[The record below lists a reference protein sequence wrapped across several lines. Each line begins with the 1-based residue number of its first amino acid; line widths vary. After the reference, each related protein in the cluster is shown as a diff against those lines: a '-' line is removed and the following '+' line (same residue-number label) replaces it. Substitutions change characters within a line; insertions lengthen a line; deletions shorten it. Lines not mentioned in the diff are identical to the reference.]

1 MFAVYRHFRTRSFTV
16 QAGHKYGVHFVL
28 YEGPPDHYHSRYC
41 VHVMGCASSGGGGDS
56 WGHIK
61 TMTRLM
67 PDVAKSLLVCGVSYV
82 EQHVS
87 GRSSSPAL
95 DTSPL
100 AALEAAKVTALTFG
114 RSRDNDPG
122 ITAGSSPDTGF
133 LKGRGVTR
141 RSPNPMA

>member
-1 MFAVYRHFRTRSFTV
+1 M

-67 PDVAKSLLVCGVSYV
+67 PVSVVNSRQGRVTLDGSVLVGKENQQRTRDVRGYDGHLLKKPTVVIFPDNRGYSLTTL
-82 EQHVS
+82 
-87 GRSSSPAL
+87 PAPASDL
-95 DTSPL
+95 
-100 AALEAAKVTALTFG
+100 
-114 RSRDNDPG
+114 
-122 ITAGSSPDTGF
+122 GS
-133 LKGRGVTR
+133 
-141 RSPNPMA
+141 